1 MGNQQ
6 IVMLAGPS
14 QIGKSAVIKELV
26 DRFNWSFITTYTTRA
41 PRSEEINGR
50 DYHFLT
56 QHQFQQLISA
66 NAFVDW
72 DYFLGSYGGI
82 GRRTFYQLSDRPK
95 VLHVLARMAIRLE
108 QRSRNAI
115 AIFLAPEDV
124 SLVHARIGK
133 RFADPLVAKARLAH
147 VEEEMLHA
155 ALFRKVVRIDATM
168 SITDVAGAIQAC
180 LMK

>member
-1 MGNQQ
+1 
-6 IVMLAGPS
+6 
-14 QIGKSAVIKELV
+14 
-26 DRFNWSFITTYTTRA
+26 
-41 PRSEEINGR
+41 
-50 DYHFLT
+50 
-56 QHQFQQLISA
+56 LISA